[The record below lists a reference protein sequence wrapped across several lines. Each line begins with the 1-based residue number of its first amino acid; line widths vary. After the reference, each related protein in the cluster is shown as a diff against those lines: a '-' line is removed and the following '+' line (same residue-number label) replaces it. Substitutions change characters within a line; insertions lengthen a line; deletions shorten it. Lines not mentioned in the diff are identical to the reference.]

1 MADYI
6 YSLCAITLDQT
17 KGYLIESRLSH
28 LVDALGCRSF
38 RDLMARAKAETDG
51 AIKRRIIDGIT
62 TNETLFFR
70 DSAPFDLLRF
80 KLIPQMLD
88 RRKGSGGTAPIRIWS
103 AACST
108 GQEIYSVAMVLKE
121 VLGDPYRYGVRLLG
135 TDISDEAVAK
145 ASKGIFTQVE
155 ISRGLPDAA
164 RLKYFR
170 PVEGGWQISDELRAL
185 VSFKKKNLMA
195 DFGELG
201 RFDVVFCRNVAIYF
215 NERDKIALFRASGAG
230 VGAQRSPARRRHGI
244 VERHLPSIRIQTARA
259 RGLLSGEES
268 GSPFLNESLVRSST
282 VLARS
287 FPVLVPRSEARSAIR
302 PATARR
308 AARPWPRSP
317 LSRRL
322 DWWPPAS
329 SGCPCR
335 PAAACPPIV

>member
-1 MADYI
+1 VINLQPDEHQAMADYI

-80 KLIPQMLD
+80 KLIPQMRD

-215 NERDKIALFRASGAG
+215 NERDKIALFGRLERALERNGVLL
-230 VGAQRSPARRRHGI
+230 VGAMES
-244 VERHLPSIRIQTARA
+244 
-259 RGLLSGEES
+259 LSGICPQFES
-268 GSPFLNESLVRSST
+268 KRHERAVYYQVKNP
-282 VLARS
+282 
-287 FPVLVPRSEARSAIR
+287 
-302 PATARR
+302 
-308 AARPWPRSP
+308 AARF
-317 LSRRL
+317 
-322 DWWPPAS
+322 
-329 SGCPCR
+329 
-335 PAAACPPIV
+335 

>member
-215 NERDKIALFRASGAG
+215 NERDKIALFGRLERALERNGVLL
-230 VGAQRSPARRRHGI
+230 VGAMES
-244 VERHLPSIRIQTARA
+244 
-259 RGLLSGEES
+259 LSGICPQFES
-268 GSPFLNESLVRSST
+268 KRHERAVYYQVKNP
-282 VLARS
+282 
-287 FPVLVPRSEARSAIR
+287 
-302 PATARR
+302 
-308 AARPWPRSP
+308 AARF
-317 LSRRL
+317 
-322 DWWPPAS
+322 
-329 SGCPCR
+329 
-335 PAAACPPIV
+335 